1 MTIIPPG
8 YAEVVCE
15 FDIAGDA
22 GPAIC
27 AFGVSVDLIT
37 DPTELAEQ
45 IGPVWDTTPGL
56 LLEMSSTV
64 ALREVRVT
72 VGQDGGPD
80 AVGSAPFNLVGQD
93 PANAAT
99 PQVAYLLR
107 KNTGFGGRAYRG
119 RMFVPG
125 VVEGNVTDA
134 GLLDT
139 TFRTALQAAADNF
152 LAALDAQGNPMV
164 LLHTSALIAPTPVVS
179 LVVDA
184 KVATQRRRLR

>member
-1 MTIIPPG
+1 MTVIPPG
-8 YAEVVCE
+8 YAEVVSE
-15 FDIAGDA
+15 FTIAGDG
-22 GPAIC
+22 GPAIV

-56 LLEMSSTV
+56 LLSMSSTV

-80 AVGSAPFNLVGQD
+80 TIGSASFNLVGQNS
-93 PANAAT
+93 ANAAT

-107 KNTGFGGRAYRG
+107 KQTGFGGRAYRG
-119 RMFVPG
+119 RMFIPG
-125 VVEGNVTDA
+125 VVEGNVDDS

-139 TFRTALQAAADNF
+139 SFRTAFQSAADTF
-152 LAALDAQGNPMV
+152 LDALDGQGNPMV
-164 LLHTSALIAPTPVVS
+164 LLHTSPLIAPTPVIS
-179 LVVDA
+179 LVADA